1 MINTCSLQQL
11 DLLKLLQE
19 FDVFDFVLI
28 QFVTLTLI
36 VTIPYFTL
44 IREFRSK
51 ADSVFNL
58 RQKSFGS
65 SSFAIALYPQ
75 V

>member
-1 MINTCSLQQL
+1 MINTCSLQRL

-36 VTIPYFTL
+36 VTMPYFTL

-65 SSFAIALYPQ
+65 S
-75 V
+75 